1 MIYETFLTTIHSLVQ
16 EKLEGRAEVSL
27 RRVLKNNGLLLD
39 GLSISSPSSAFS
51 PTVYLNSYYD
61 EEEEGLSLPVIA
73 EQILLL
79 YEEENGLPSELA
91 QQLKDFEKIRDRI
104 AYKLINAEDNAVLLS
119 EVPHFRYL
127 DLAVVFYIIVTENDD
142 GQMTAL
148 IHDEHLSMWNVTRED
163 LSDLAEKNMSSLLPC
178 RITPIEDA
186 ILAIEEEELS
196 GAGDGLSGE
205 AAALSGGGDELP
217 GDGAGIFPVDLYV
230 LSNERGINGAACLLY
245 RDVLK
250 NFAEQVGDDLVI
262 LPSSIHEVLLAPSK
276 KALSYDELNE
286 MIYYINRS
294 EVPMEDRL
302 SDHIYYYSREQNCIC
317 PPVPFSSSS
326 SGAGGT
332 GNPQ

>member
-51 PTVYLNSYYD
+51 PTVYLNSYYN

-127 DLAVVFYIIVTENDD
+127 DLAVVFYIIVSESDD

-148 IHDEHLSMWNVTRED
+148 IHNEHLGMWNVTRED
-163 LSDLAEKNMSSLLPC
+163 LSDFAEKNMATLLPC

-186 ILAIEEEELS
+186 ILAIDEEELPG
-196 GAGDGLSGE
+196 GAYELSGE
-205 AAALSGGGDELP
+205 ETD
-217 GDGAGIFPVDLYV
+217 IFPVNLYV

-286 MIYYINRS
+286 MVYYINRS

-317 PPVPFSSSS
+317 PPAPVSSSS
-326 SGAGGT
+326 SGPGGT

>member
-1 MIYETFLTTIHSLVQ
+1 MAVDIIFYSGGISMIYETFLTTIHSLVQ

-163 LSDLAEKNMSSLLPC
+163 LSDLAEKNMASLLPC

-186 ILAIEEEELS
+186 ILSLEEEVPL
-196 GAGDGLSGE
+196 
-205 AAALSGGGDELP
+205 DEETSL
-217 GDGAGIFPVDLYV
+217 FPVDLYV

-245 RDVLK
+245 KDVLK

-262 LPSSIHEVLLAPSK
+262 LPSSIHEVLLAPSE

-317 PPVPFSSSS
+317 PPAPFSSSS
-326 SGAGGT
+326 SEPGGT
-332 GNPQ
+332 VNPQ

>member
-127 DLAVVFYIIVTENDD
+127 DLAVVFYIIVSENDD

-163 LSDLAEKNMSSLLPC
+163 LSDFAEKNMATLLPC

-186 ILAIEEEELS
+186 ILAIDEEELPG
-196 GAGDGLSGE
+196 GAY
-205 AAALSGGGDELP
+205 ELP
-217 GDGAGIFPVDLYV
+217 GEETDIFPVDLYV

-317 PPVPFSSSS
+317 PPAPFFSSSS
-326 SGAGGT
+326 GPDGT

>member
-91 QQLKDFEKIRDRI
+91 QQLKDFEKIRERI

-127 DLAVVFYIIVTENDD
+127 DLAVVFYIIVSESDD

-148 IHDEHLSMWNVTRED
+148 IHNEHLGMWNVTRED
-163 LSDLAEKNMSSLLPC
+163 LSDFAEKNMATLLPC

-186 ILAIEEEELS
+186 ILAIDEEELP
-196 GAGDGLSGE
+196 GGVYELSDE
-205 AAALSGGGDELP
+205 AAD
-217 GDGAGIFPVDLYV
+217 IFPVDLYV

-317 PPVPFSSSS
+317 PPTPFSSSS
-326 SGAGGT
+326 SEPGGT
-332 GNPQ
+332 ENPQ

>member
-148 IHDEHLSMWNVTRED
+148 IHDEHLGMWNVTRED
-163 LSDLAEKNMSSLLPC
+163 LSDLAEKNMASLLPC

-186 ILAIEEEELS
+186 ILSLEEEVPL
-196 GAGDGLSGE
+196 
-205 AAALSGGGDELP
+205 DEETSL
-217 GDGAGIFPVDLYV
+217 FPVDLYV

-245 RDVLK
+245 KDVLK

-262 LPSSIHEVLLAPSK
+262 LPSSIHEVLLAPSE

-317 PPVPFSSSS
+317 PPAPFSSSS
-326 SGAGGT
+326 SEPDGT
-332 GNPQ
+332 VNPQ

>member
-51 PTVYLNSYYD
+51 PTVYLNSYYN

-127 DLAVVFYIIVTENDD
+127 DLAVVFYIIVSESDD

-148 IHDEHLSMWNVTRED
+148 IHNEHLGMWNVTRED
-163 LSDLAEKNMSSLLPC
+163 LSDFAEKNMAALLPC

-186 ILAIEEEELS
+186 ILAIDEEELP
-196 GAGDGLSGE
+196 GGVYELSGE
-205 AAALSGGGDELP
+205 ETDL
-217 GDGAGIFPVDLYV
+217 FPVNLYV

-286 MIYYINRS
+286 MVYYINRS

-317 PPVPFSSSS
+317 PPAPFSSSS
-326 SGAGGT
+326 SEPGGT

>member
-51 PTVYLNSYYD
+51 PTVYLNSYYN

-127 DLAVVFYIIVTENDD
+127 DLAVVFYIIVSESDD

-148 IHDEHLSMWNVTRED
+148 IHNEHLGMWNVTRED
-163 LSDLAEKNMSSLLPC
+163 LSDFAEKNMATLMPC

-186 ILAIEEEELS
+186 ILAINEEELPG
-196 GAGDGLSGE
+196 GAYELSGE
-205 AAALSGGGDELP
+205 ETD
-217 GDGAGIFPVDLYV
+217 IFPVNLYV

-286 MIYYINRS
+286 MVYYINRS

-302 SDHIYYYSREQNCIC
+302 SDHIYYYSREQNCIYH
-317 PPVPFSSSS
+317 PAPVSSSS
-326 SGAGGT
+326 SGPGGT
-332 GNPQ
+332 ENPQ

>member
-79 YEEENGLPSELA
+79 YEEENGLPAELA
-91 QQLKDFEKIRDRI
+91 QQLKDFEKIRNRI
-104 AYKLINAEDNAVLLS
+104 AYKLINADDNAVLLS

-127 DLAVVFYIIVTENDD
+127 DLAVVFYIIVSESDD

-148 IHDEHLSMWNVTRED
+148 IHNEHLGMWNVTRED
-163 LSDLAEKNMSSLLPC
+163 LSDFAEKNMATLLPC

-186 ILAIEEEELS
+186 ILAIDEEELP
-196 GAGDGLSGE
+196 GGVYELSGE
-205 AAALSGGGDELP
+205 ETD
-217 GDGAGIFPVDLYV
+217 IFPVDLYV

-276 KALSYDELNE
+276 KALSYNELNE

-317 PPVPFSSSS
+317 PPTHFSSSS
-326 SGAGGT
+326 SEPGGT
-332 GNPQ
+332 ENPQ

>member
-61 EEEEGLSLPVIA
+61 EEEDGLSLPVIA

-91 QQLKDFEKIRDRI
+91 QQLKDFEKIRDKI

-127 DLAVVFYIIVTENDD
+127 DLAVVFYIIVSESED

-163 LSDLAEKNMSSLLPC
+163 LSDFAEKNMATLLPC

-186 ILAIEEEELS
+186 ILAIDEEELPG
-196 GAGDGLSGE
+196 GAY
-205 AAALSGGGDELP
+205 ELP
-217 GDGAGIFPVDLYV
+217 GEEADLFPVDLYV

-250 NFAEQVGDDLVI
+250 NFADQVGDDLVI

-317 PPVPFSSSS
+317 PPAPFSSSS
-326 SGAGGT
+326 SGPDGT

>member
-148 IHDEHLSMWNVTRED
+148 IHDEHLGMWNVTRED
-163 LSDLAEKNMSSLLPC
+163 LSDLAEKNMASLLPC

-186 ILAIEEEELS
+186 ILSLEEEVPL
-196 GAGDGLSGE
+196 
-205 AAALSGGGDELP
+205 DEETSL
-217 GDGAGIFPVDLYV
+217 FPVDLYV

-245 RDVLK
+245 KDVLK

-262 LPSSIHEVLLAPSK
+262 LPSSIHEVLLAPSE

-317 PPVPFSSSS
+317 PPAPFSSSS
-326 SGAGGT
+326 SEPGGT
-332 GNPQ
+332 VNPQ